1 MSDCRSVEDRLIGE
15 DGVREL
21 RGQAVGRVI
30 YMDIETY
37 GYSHMFN
44 GSTIGESNSELDA
57 EVFK

>member
-1 MSDCRSVEDRLIGE
+1 MEDRLIGE